1 MLCGCAGFHSYDL
14 SNGTKMLICC
24 SPSSSWCHTTH
35 RHFGSFCIVQLFIF
49 STVVSATFA
58 PSACVMSSHRVS
70 PALHPS
76 VFLLWLLPPSLLR
89 STEQRARR
97 SRAIRARPAVPPPS
111 PVPLQTPPHRPA
123 GRQRQ
128 VNAQSIAGLTCSRLE
143 KEVSRNSD

>member
-1 MLCGCAGFHSYDL
+1 MLCGCAGFHSYEL
-14 SNGTKMLICC
+14 SNGTKTLICC

-49 STVVSATFA
+49 STVLSATFA

-111 PVPLQTPPHRPA
+111 PVPLQAPPHRPA

-128 VNAQSIAGLTCSRLE
+128 VNAQSIAGCLTCSQL
-143 KEVSRNSD
+143 KKK